1 MEETMKRR
9 VLVMIAVAALLASCG
24 SIQRL
29 QKKEPPP
36 KPFIGTKWTIL
47 LDIPLQGTQPWVQF
61 GDGLMDGFGGCN
73 RIAARFVQDTVGSRF
88 IALGRIDRGTKA
100 CEQRNQ
106 LVEARMLE
114 TLQAVSSYRII
125 ADGMT
130 MQGSGGAL
138 RMVSDPPYT
147 KEELEKF

>member
-1 MEETMKRR
+1 MRFAW
-9 VLVMIAVAALLASCG
+9 VLVAILAASCG
-24 SIQRL
+24 SL

-36 KPFIGTKWTIL
+36 KSFIGTKWSVL
-47 LDIPLQGTQPWVQF
+47 LDVPLQGTQPWVQF
-61 GDGLMDGFGGCN
+61 GDGLMEGFGGCN
-73 RIAARFVQDTVGSRF
+73 RIAARYVQDTVGTRF

-106 LVEARMLE
+106 LVEARVLE

-130 MQGSGGAL
+130 MQGSAGAL
-138 RMVSDPPYT
+138 KFISDPPYSP
-147 KEELEKF
+147 EELKKY